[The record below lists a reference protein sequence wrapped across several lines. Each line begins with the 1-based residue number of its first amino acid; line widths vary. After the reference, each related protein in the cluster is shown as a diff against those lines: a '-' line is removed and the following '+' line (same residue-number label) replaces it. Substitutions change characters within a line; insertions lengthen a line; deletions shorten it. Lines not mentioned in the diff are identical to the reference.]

1 MFLKNKTKLLQKC
14 LARKKKTMHELLHF
28 YTNQNKPNFGFHFS
42 SNFLKYPLI
51 HFFFLSFKVR
61 ETEVEMGKVYAL
73 TAFPQG
79 KI

>member
-1 MFLKNKTKLLQKC
+1 
-14 LARKKKTMHELLHF
+14 MHELLNF
-28 YTNQNKPNFGFHFS
+28 YTNQNKPNFGFHFPQTFWS
-42 SNFLKYPLI
+42 ILLYTFFL
-51 HFFFLSFKVR
+51 LSFKVR